1 MDIVWF
7 LSFVPTMIKNHMV
20 KIVTTWWISPDEN
33 NVQKILMGLQKVVH
47 NDYGFGLKLLGCRGV
62 TSMH

>member
-1 MDIVWF
+1 MVVLKF
-7 LSFVPTMIKNHMV
+7 CANHD
-20 KIVTTWWISPDEN
+20 KKSHGQNRTTWWISLDEN

-62 TSMH
+62 MSMH